1 MRSFEVSMQTR
12 YLYHYLMNNFS
23 ANKLVA
29 WLNLIFQCRT
39 LINMHYLPWSYVAK
53 TGFQDSL
60 QSLDQLTNYKF
71 DLPVDLAIRQFQNIK
86 DVFT

>member
-1 MRSFEVSMQTR
+1 M
-12 YLYHYLMNNFS
+12 
-23 ANKLVA
+23 
-29 WLNLIFQCRT
+29 
-39 LINMHYLPWSYVAK
+39 K

-60 QSLDQLTNYKF
+60 QSLDTLSKFKF

>member
-1 MRSFEVSMQTR
+1 MPLDAFT
-12 YLYHYLMNNFS
+12 FS
-23 ANKLVA
+23 ANKLVP
-29 WLNLIFQCRT
+29 WLSLIFQCRT
-39 LINMHYLPWSYVAK
+39 LLNMHYLPWSYAAK

-60 QSLDQLTNYKF
+60 QSLDQLTSYKF

>member
-1 MRSFEVSMQTR
+1 M
-12 YLYHYLMNNFS
+12 
-23 ANKLVA
+23 
-29 WLNLIFQCRT
+29 NLIFQCGQLVNT
-39 LINMHYLPWSYVAK
+39 HYLPWSYVAK

-60 QSLDQLTNYKF
+60 HSLEKLSTYKF